1 MRCSFCGRRP
11 GWRHANGNAISHD
24 HAPPLERRAD
34 WTRPDPSASVR
45 ARHMGTAEPAT
56 RPRLYLIDGS
66 GYVYRAFHALPSLGT
81 SRGLPTNA
89 VYGFTNMVVKLL
101 REERPR
107 HLAVVFDLPGET
119 FRDQLY
125 ADYKATRAPMPDELR
140 PQMGYVRKVVE
151 ALRLPVVEVPGV
163 EADDV
168 IGTLARQA
176 SGAGLETV
184 IVTGDK
190 DLMQLVDERTTW
202 LDTMRDRR
210 CGPAEVRERFGVE
223 PALVPDVLG
232 LMGDP
237 IDNIPGVSGIGEK
250 TAATL
255 VRELGPVEEILAHL
269 DAVERTA
276 VRGAKKLRETLAR
289 EAETARL
296 SKDLA
301 TIRCDLPVA
310 LDLERLRWEGP
321 DAEKLRPL
329 FAELEFTSLLRDL
342 VPTGAAPEVAHTTP
356 RTPEERR
363 APLGTLA
370 AAGAV
375 SVVPVGAWLEGLTLA
390 GPSGPVVVIAERDA
404 PGALA
409 ALAPLMGDLAVAK
422 LGADLKALRLALA
435 GRGVALAGPGFDL
448 ALASYCL
455 NPSRAEHGIGALAEE
470 LLGVGRDDGAEP
482 TLAAARAACAAHAL
496 RPLLEE
502 RLRAH
507 AMERLFYELE
517 VPLAEVLAE
526 MELAGILIDVAVLGV
541 LAAEF
546 ATALER
552 LIAEIYAL
560 AGMEFNIN
568 SPPQLRTVLFER
580 LGISPRGVRR
590 GKTGLST
597 DVDVLTRLADQPPLP
612 AKILEYRGLAKLKST
627 YVDALPALVDPAT
640 GRLHTSFNQ
649 TVAATGRLSSSDPN
663 LQNIPIRSEEGRRI
677 RAAFVAAPGH
687 RLVSADYSQI
697 ELRVLA
703 PLSGDRRL
711 GDAFRADEDI
721 HARTAAEVF
730 GDRSP
735 ADGRR
740 LAKVINF
747 GIVYGMGPARAARE
761 LGVSLAEATAYI
773 EAYFARYPG
782 VRAFAERTVTEART
796 RGYVTTVL
804 GRRRYLPELN
814 ARDPAV
820 RQFAERAA
828 TNTPIQ
834 GSAADLI
841 KVAMLEVRRRLRAAG
856 LSARVLLQVHDELL
870 LEVPEGELGR
880 TQDAVREAMEQVWEL
895 GVPLRVDV
903 RDGANWTEA
912 H

>member
-1 MRCSFCGRRP
+1 
-11 GWRHANGNAISHD
+11 
-24 HAPPLERRAD
+24 
-34 WTRPDPSASVR
+34 
-45 ARHMGTAEPAT
+45 MGTAEPAP

-66 GYVYRAFHALPSLGT
+66 GYVYRAFHALPGLGT

-89 VYGFTNMVVKLL
+89 VYGFTNMVAKLL

-125 ADYKATRAPMPDELR
+125 ADYKATRAPVPDELR
-140 PQMGYVRKVVE
+140 PQIGYVRKVVE

-176 SGAGLETV
+176 SRAGLETV

-190 DLMQLVDERTTW
+190 DLMQLVDEHTTW

-269 DAVERTA
+269 DAVEQSG

-321 DAEKLRPL
+321 DAEELRPR
-329 FAELEFTSLLRDL
+329 FAELEFASLLRDL
-342 VPTGAAPEVAHTTP
+342 VPSGAAPEVAHTTP
-356 RTPEERR
+356 RTPEEMR
-363 APLGTLA
+363 AALGTLA
-370 AAGAV
+370 AA
-375 SVVPVGAWLEGLTLA
+375 
-390 GPSGPVVVIAERDA
+390 
-404 PGALA
+404 
-409 ALAPLMGDLAVAK
+409 
-422 LGADLKALRLALA
+422 
-435 GRGVALAGPGFDL
+435 
-448 ALASYCL
+448 
-455 NPSRAEHGIGALAEE
+455 
-470 LLGVGRDDGAEP
+470 
-482 TLAAARAACAAHAL
+482 TLAASRAARVAHAL
-496 RPLLEE
+496 RPLIEE
-502 RLRAH
+502 RLRTH

-517 VPLAEVLAE
+517 MPLAEVLAE
-526 MELAGILIDVAVLGV
+526 MELAGILIDVAALGV
-541 LAAEF
+541 LSAEF
-546 ATALER
+546 AAALER
-552 LIAEIYAL
+552 LMAEIYAL

-597 DVDVLTRLADQPPLP
+597 DVDVLTRLAEQHPLP
-612 AKILEYRGLAKLKST
+612 AKILEYRALAKLKST

-703 PLSGDRRL
+703 HLSGDQAL
-711 GDAFRADEDI
+711 IDAFASGEDI

-730 GDRSP
+730 ADRPP
-735 ADGRR
+735 AEGRR
-740 LAKVINF
+740 LAKVMNY
-747 GIVYGMGPARAARE
+747 GIVYGMGAARAARE
-761 LGVSLAEATAYI
+761 LGVSQAEAAAYI
-773 EAYFARYPG
+773 DRYLGRYPG
-782 VRAFAERTVTEART
+782 VRAFIEATIAEARA

-804 GRRRYLPELN
+804 GRRRYLPELG

-841 KVAMLEVRRRLRAAG
+841 KLAMLEVRRRLGATAG
-856 LSARVLLQVHDELL
+856 GARLLLQVHDELL
-870 LEVPEGELGR
+870 LEVPADRLAAVES
-880 TQDAVREAMEQVWEL
+880 AVRDAMERVF
-895 GVPLRVDV
+895 PLRVPLEVDV
-903 RDGANWTEA
+903 RHGANWSEA